1 MENALRFKGHCVGHC
16 AGDKPLHHS
25 GVVLPVDLKVQQAL
39 LAVAD
44 AVGRVRGEAHVRV
57 LLAGK
62 VVGHVQHADF
72 LSGAEDDPQ
81 LPVALHAGVLQ
92 GPQAVQGHDGR
103 PLVV

>member
-1 MENALRFKGHCVGHC
+1 M
-16 AGDKPLHHS
+16 
-25 GVVLPVDLKVQQAL
+25 DLKVQQAF

-81 LPVALHAGVLQ
+81 LPVSLHAGVLQ